1 MREMLREV
9 RTPDASGRSR
19 RGGGRRFV
27 FSFTLPGYAEVRL
40 TLPDAAHLAVTS
52 CSPRH
57 T

>member
-27 FSFTLPGYAEVRL
+27 FSFTLPGYAEVRR